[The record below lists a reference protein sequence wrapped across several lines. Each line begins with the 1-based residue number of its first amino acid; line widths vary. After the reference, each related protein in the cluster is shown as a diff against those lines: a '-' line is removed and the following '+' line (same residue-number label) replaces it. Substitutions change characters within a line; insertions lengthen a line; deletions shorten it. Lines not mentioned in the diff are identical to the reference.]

1 MEQRQR
7 KAVAR
12 NSGFIAVS
20 YTTVLFNK
28 LVSKSFIAF
37 YPCILAVALSTSD
50 SAELIEYT
58 VSSIKRWEDKTSSYA
73 LKLQRRVLC
82 LG

>member
-1 MEQRQR
+1 M
-7 KAVAR
+7 AR

-58 VSSIKRWEDKTSSYA
+58 VSSERWEDKTSSSA